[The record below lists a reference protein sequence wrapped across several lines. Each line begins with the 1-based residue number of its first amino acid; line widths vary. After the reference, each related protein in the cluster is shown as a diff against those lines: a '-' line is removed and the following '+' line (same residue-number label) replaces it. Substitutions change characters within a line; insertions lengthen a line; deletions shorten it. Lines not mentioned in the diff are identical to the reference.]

1 MRWAGDH
8 AVSRPLEAGDDAGAR
23 EFAMTGAEKPSLQAV
38 ALSKAF
44 GPVTVLQDL
53 SLDVRAGEVH
63 SIIGENGAGKSTL
76 MKMFAGHLQPSSGE
90 IRMDGERVALSSP
103 VVAEALGIALVHQE
117 ILLAPDLTVAQNLF
131 LGREVRRGPSVND
144 RVMRARAQKALA
156 ELGASIEPDAV
167 VGRLSIAQRQLV
179 QIARVLL
186 VPHRVVIFDEP
197 TASLTPHET
206 DALLRIV
213 VDIKAKGVAVLYISH
228 RLPEVKTISDR
239 ISVLRDGRLVATQ
252 AASEMEPVDMAR
264 RMVGRDVAKL
274 YPDRTHDAGGPS
286 VLEVRGFTVAG
297 YARDAS
303 FELRRGEILGF
314 AGLVGAGRTELM
326 EGIVGLRSGRGS
338 VRLNGGAVHFA
349 SVRASLDAGIVY
361 LSEDRKGKGLLLDRD
376 LKVNLTLASL
386 SRFVRRFGI
395 DHAAEASALD
405 TAIRDFEI
413 RTGRKDV
420 LAGELSGGNQQKL
433 LLAKMML
440 LDPKIVII
448 DEPTRGIDI
457 GAKQQIY
464 SFIARLAEEGRSII
478 VVSSE
483 MPELIGICDRI
494 LVMREGQ
501 IVGELAGERM
511 TETDI
516 VVHATGANAKVA
528 ARMTTLGEV
537 A

>member
-1 MRWAGDH
+1 MSEAVAPTH
-8 AVSRPLEAGDDAGAR
+8 AHLPGRDDRPV
-23 EFAMTGAEKPSLQAV
+23 LQAAGV
-38 ALSKAF
+38 SKAF
-44 GPVTVLQDL
+44 GPVTVLHDL

-63 SIIGENGAGKSTL
+63 SVIGENGAGKSTL
-76 MKMFAGHLQPSSGE
+76 MKLFAGHLQPSDGE
-90 IRMDGERVALSSP
+90 IRMDGDRVHLANP
-103 VVAEALGIALVHQE
+103 VIAEALGIALVHQE

-131 LGREVRRGPSVND
+131 LGREIRRGPVMND
-144 RVMRARAQKALA
+144 RAMRTRAREAMRDLA
-156 ELGASIEPDAV
+156 ADIDPDAL

-213 VDIKAKGVAVLYISH
+213 DGIRAKGVAVLYISH

-239 ISVLRDGRLVATQ
+239 ISVLRDGRLVGTQ
-252 AASEMEPVDMAR
+252 LAAEMEPLDMAR

-274 YPDRTHDAGGPS
+274 YPSRAHNAGAKR
-286 VLEVRGFTVAG
+286 VLDVRGFTVPG
-297 YARDAS
+297 HARDAS

-326 EGIVGLRSGRGS
+326 EGIVGLRPGNGL
-338 VRLNGGAVHFA
+338 VHLNDTLVHFR
-349 SVRASLDAGIVY
+349 SVTASLNAGIVY
-361 LSEDRKGKGLLLDRD
+361 LSEDRKGKGLLLDRN
-376 LKVNLTLASL
+376 LRVNLTLASL
-386 SRFVRRFGI
+386 PHFMRRFRI
-395 DHAAEASALD
+395 DDAAEAAALD
-405 TAIRDFEI
+405 KAIGDFEI
-413 RTGRKDV
+413 RATRKDV

-440 LDPKIVII
+440 LDPAIVII
-448 DEPTRGIDI
+448 DEPTRGVDI

-464 SFIARLAEEGRSII
+464 SFIAKLAEEGRSII

-494 LVMREGQ
+494 LVMRGGQ
-501 IVGELAGERM
+501 IVGEVAGERM
-511 TETDI
+511 TETEI
-516 VVHATGANAKVA
+516 VVLATGANATA
-528 ARMTTLGEV
+528 AVRMTTLG
-537 A
+537 AAGC